1 MKTITAITFLFFLC
15 AGYAQ
20 DYKTEAKIKLEP
32 LLEKFN
38 AKQTELNTAKD
49 ILTTMTAKLDM
60 ASSDQLKKVRDLK
73 QSLDSIYKQQEIIK
87 SFYVLMGVSKG
98 ELDIYF
104 PPQPEYKILDG
115 SAIESEEKKAI
126 YMLYDGNKI
135 VEEKLFEGNKKME
148 DIFKS
153 ILSASSETCLGSFE
167 IPGHRQKVVL
177 YQKYEITPHYLYFE
191 DIKFSIREGNIFE
204 VKVRVTDEMG
214 KNQFY
219 FENSVP
225 ISLLSYNTYYGAR
238 RQYLSN
244 RATSP
249 LNVKD
254 ITNNTYNNFQIVL
267 SDVLLYLSTPGNNFV
282 PDDIE
287 FSFPKETEDKTEP
300 NRRQYKVIQN
310 TSLQNILELRTY
322 TDFLGLFDDSANGI
336 VQVEG
341 KADFFVTPFQ
351 VGRSTPLMFFKK
363 VSPYVH
369 YTRLDDDKKG
379 LTLNDEVPQKIRKSL
394 EIIEKSYLDMGSVLD
409 VFSFRF
415 KKETPFNINFFWA
428 LRYNITTIKQEEADD
443 INFKTVGNGIG
454 MRLEFKRFN
463 NFGFTYSPEAI
474 YYNHL
479 NRLENIENPKNFWIL
494 RNEAEVFYFP
504 GETKSQ
510 SIFLRLRTFLNM
522 SDGEDSFF
530 QLQFGYRFSIGM
542 GSVKA
547 KS

>member
-1 MKTITAITFLFFLC
+1 MKTITAIIFLFFLC

-479 NRLENIENPKNFWIL
+479 NRLENIENPKNFWIF